1 MSWIVFAGLGLVALG
16 MGGIGWCGFQALK
29 IRHGGLPPE
38 ETKKAL
44 RRIIP
49 MNMGS
54 VFVAFIGL
62 AVMLVGMI
70 L

>member
-16 MGGIGWCGFQALK
+16 MGGLGWCGFQAIK
-29 IRHGGLPPE
+29 IRHGGLPAE
-38 ETKKAL
+38 ETQRAL

-49 MNMGS
+49 VNMAA
-54 VFVAFIGL
+54 VFVAFVGL
-62 AVMLVGMI
+62 AVMLVGLI